1 MSGKQDNVQPSN
13 AGGRTA
19 SSGGAN
25 TLWGSDVIANALSE
39 QDVPYACL
47 NPGASYRGLHD
58 SIVNYLGNKSPKMI
72 VCLHE
77 EHAVGIAHGYAMVTN
92 KPLIAIVHSNVG
104 LMHASMGVFNVW
116 CNRAPMVLI
125 GATGPVDAM
134 KRRPWIDWI
143 HTSADQGA
151 LVRNYTKWDDQPGS
165 AGAAVESIRRA
176 FQIAQT
182 RPCGPVYVNL
192 DAAIQESAIDEA
204 PKVEPVKR
212 FRPAPEVAPARAQVE
227 AAVKALA
234 EAKSPLILSGRC
246 TRSEEGWK
254 KRVEL
259 AEWIGARVI
268 TSSKDPASFPT
279 THPSY
284 AGEIPWRLRPNILEL
299 VKGSDCI
306 LCLDWLDVGGT
317 INQAFPP
324 GSGKSPTVINVSNDH
339 VIHNGWSMDYE
350 ILPATDVWLP
360 VTSEAGVDALLEALA
375 KANVARK
382 PRMTRAVP
390 KVAPPERTSGAYGV
404 ADLARHFAL
413 AAEGEKISIICRSL
427 GWPPNANTIEHPLD
441 FLGSNGGGGLAAG
454 PSMAVGAALALR
466 DKHPG
471 RLPVAILGDG
481 DYMMGASALWSA
493 SNQDVPLLVI
503 VANNRSY
510 FNDEEH
516 QRHIAHDRHR
526 PEENAHIGQRIEG
539 PAPDLVLTAKAQGG
553 WDGET
558 VTRIEDLPAALKRGI
573 AAVKSG
579 KRWLI
584 DAIVAPEY
592 VRRPLVEHV

>member
-1 MSGKQDNVQPSN
+1 MSEQPSN
-13 AGGRTA
+13 AGGRTVLPNTGTT
-19 SSGGAN
+19 GGAN
-25 TLWGSDVIANALSE
+25 TLWGSDVIASALHE
-39 QDVPYACL
+39 QEVPYACL

-165 AGAAVESIRRA
+165 PGAAVESIRRA
-176 FQIAQT
+176 FQISMT

-192 DAAIQESAIDEA
+192 DAAIQEMPLDEA

-212 FRPAPEVAPARAQVE
+212 FGPAPDLEPPRSQVE
-227 AAVKALA
+227 AAIKAIA
-234 EAKSPLILSGRC
+234 AAKNPLILSGRC
-246 TRSEEGWK
+246 LRTEDGWRD
-254 KRVEL
+254 RVAL
-259 AEWIGARVI
+259 AEWTGARVI

-279 THPSY
+279 THPLY

-299 VKGSDCI
+299 VKKSDCVI
-306 LCLDWLDVGGT
+306 ALDWLDVGGT
-317 INQAFPP
+317 VNQAFPP
-324 GSGKSPTVINVSNDH
+324 GSDNSPTVINISNDH
-339 VIHNGWSMDYE
+339 LIHNGWSMDYQ

-360 VTSEAGVDALLEALA
+360 VTSEAGVTALLEGLA
-375 KANVARK
+375 KANVPKK
-382 PRMTRAVP
+382 PKTTRAVP
-390 KVAPPERTSGAYGV
+390 KVAPPEKKSGAYGV
-404 ADLARHFAL
+404 ADLARLFA
-413 AAEGEKISIICRSL
+413 AAVEGEKVSIICRSL
-427 GWPPNANTIEHPLD
+427 GWPPNANVMEHPLD
-441 FLGSNGGGGLAAG
+441 YLGSNGGGGLAAG
-454 PSMAVGAALALR
+454 PSMAVGAALAIR

-471 RLPVAILGDG
+471 RIPVAILGDG
-481 DYMMGASALWSA
+481 DYMMGAGALWSA
-493 SNQDVPLLVI
+493 SNQGIPLLVI
-503 VANNRSY
+503 TANNRSY

-526 PEENAHIGQRIEG
+526 PEENAHVGQRIEG
-539 PAPDLVLTAKAQGG
+539 PAPDLVMTAKAQGG
-553 WDGET
+553 WDGEM
-558 VTRIEDLPAALKRGI
+558 VANIEDVPAALKRGI
-573 AAVKSG
+573 EAVKSG
-579 KRWLI
+579 KRWII
-584 DAIVAPEY
+584 DCIVAPEY
-592 VRRPLVEHV
+592 VRRPLVEHI

>member
-1 MSGKQDNVQPSN
+1 MSEQPSN
-13 AGGRTA
+13 AGGRTVQQA
-19 SSGGAN
+19 GTGAGAN
-25 TLWGSDVIANALSE
+25 ALWGSDVIADALRE

-58 SIVNYLGNKSPKMI
+58 SLVNYLGNKTPKMI

-92 KPLIAIVHSNVG
+92 KPLLAIVHSNVG

-116 CNRAPMVLI
+116 CNRAPMVMI

-151 LVRNYTKWDDQPGS
+151 LVRNYTKWDDQPAS
-165 AGAAVESIRRA
+165 PGAAVESIRRA
-176 FQIAQT
+176 FQIALT
-182 RPCGPVYVNL
+182 RPFGPTYVNL
-192 DAAIQESAIDEA
+192 DAAIQEMPLDTA
-204 PKVEPVKR
+204 PKKEPVKR
-212 FRPAPEVAPARAQVE
+212 FAPAPDLEPPRAQVE
-227 AAVKALA
+227 AAIKAMSTA
-234 EAKSPLILSGRC
+234 RNPLILSGRC
-246 TRSEEGWK
+246 LRSEEGWK
-254 KRVEL
+254 RRVEL

-268 TSSKDPASFPT
+268 TSSKDPASFPS
-279 THPSY
+279 THPLY

-299 VKGSDCI
+299 VKKSDCI
-306 LCLDWLDVGGT
+306 IALDWLDVGGT
-317 INQAFPP
+317 VNQAFPP
-324 GSGKSPTVINVSNDH
+324 GSGTSPTVINITNDH

-350 ILPATDVWLP
+350 ILPAVDIWLP
-360 VTSEAGVDALLEALA
+360 VTSEAGVTALLEGLA
-375 KANVARK
+375 KANVAK
-382 PRMTRAVP
+382 KSTAPRAVP
-390 KVAPPERTSGAYGV
+390 KVAMPERTKGAYGV
-404 ADLARHFAL
+404 ADLARVFHH
-413 AAEGEKISIICRSL
+413 AAAGETVSIICRSL

-471 RLPVAILGDG
+471 RIPVAIVGDG

-493 SNQDVPLLVI
+493 SNQNVPLLVI

-526 PEENAHIGQRIEG
+526 PEENAHVGQRIEG
-539 PAPDLVLTAKAQGG
+539 PAPDLVMVAKAQGG

-558 VTRIEDLPAALKRGI
+558 IANIEDLPAAIRRGLD
-573 AAVKSG
+573 AVKAG
-579 KRWLI
+579 KRWII

-592 VRRPLVEHV
+592 VRRPLVEYV